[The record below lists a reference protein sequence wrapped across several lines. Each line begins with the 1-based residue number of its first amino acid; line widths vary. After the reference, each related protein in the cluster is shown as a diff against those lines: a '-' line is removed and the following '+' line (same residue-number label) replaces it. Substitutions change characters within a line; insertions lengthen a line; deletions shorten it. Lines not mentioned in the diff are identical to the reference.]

1 MKRLTERNK
10 SGVPMA
16 ICCGDNCEY
25 NYCCIE
31 GNVGDCN
38 GLEEIIKRLADIEDI
53 LGNDYNLEELLMQ

>member
-1 MKRLTERNK
+1 
-10 SGVPMA
+10 MA